1 MKLPCAKE
9 KKNGSQS
16 STVWE
21 RKKAQGKIIKATAT

>member
-1 MKLPCAKE
+1 MKLLCVKE
-9 KKNGSQS
+9 KKNGSQ